1 MECPHCH
8 QQITYNFKNMSILQ
22 QASKSL
28 GDRTVL
34 LRFRARRNN
43 EDQVLAKCPFCHGL
57 IETDHKYLNLSKR
70 IDWLFII
77 MILNLITLPLF
88 LSILPRMSQGV
99 FFAFWGIYLYATIVF
114 PYNWSF
120 KKWIVLT
127 KVSSK
132 SLNKNLK
139 H

>member
-1 MECPHCH
+1 
-8 QQITYNFKNMSILQ
+8 MSILQ

-28 GDRTVL
+28 GDRIVL

-70 IDWLFII
+70 IDWLFIV

-88 LSILPRMSQGV
+88 LGILPRMSQGV
-99 FFAFWGIYLYATIVF
+99 FFAFWGFTFMQPLFFHTIG
-114 PYNWSF
+114 
-120 KKWIVLT
+120 VL
-127 KVSSK
+127 
-132 SLNKNLK
+132 KNG
-139 H
+139 